1 MLFTIFSKDGV
12 NDQKKCDG
20 FINGLDKDEIKVV
33 VVSILIM
40 QENDTVWIDLR
51 VIFVICFRHI
61 KLNILI
67 NIKIIQRERLCGYF

>member
-40 QENDTVWIDLR
+40 QENDTV
-51 VIFVICFRHI
+51 
-61 KLNILI
+61 
-67 NIKIIQRERLCGYF
+67 